1 MNFQEI
7 LELNFELGLVLAAG
21 HAKFFSS
28 GRDFPKAAIR
38 DHRLDFF

>member
-7 LELNFELGLVLAAG
+7 LEPNFDLELVLVAG

-28 GRDFPKAAIR
+28 GQDFPKAVIR